1 MPLTS
6 LWVDWAWPRKKISE
20 LEDVSIESSQEPK
33 SKKNKAEGGEGEGKI
48 FLNRET
54 VTEGAA
60 ST

>member
-6 LWVDWAWPRKKISE
+6 SWGDWAWPRKKISE

-54 VTEGAA
+54 VTEGAV